1 MTTIIIQEE
10 FVEFCATNAML
21 LSDAFRMIQCG
32 SEKPPNMWRS
42 IVGKTEIEWCDF
54 SVNPIRARHKTT
66 GAVGHYCELIS
77 PGCAHCYSSTLQK
90 RFKMPSFSKKH
101 YGDVEPFMDES
112 KLREVLSRKKP
123 TKFFWEDMSD
133 LFGDWVKDEWIDQCF
148 ATMAF
153 TQQHTHQ
160 VLTKRPERMRDYVKA
175 ISRNYDRLEA
185 GARTLGRT
193 LRFEGLPLVPW
204 PIPSIWLGVSVED
217 RKHGLPRIDV
227 LRTIP
232 ARVRFLSVEPLL
244 EELGEIDLTGISWV
258 IVGGESGH
266 GLSIRRCDLGWIRA
280 IRDQCK
286 AAKVPCFIKQLGR
299 RVSWSGA
306 SAPGE
311 HWPNTNAASPN
322 SDSGC
327 GYFWRRLHDKKGG
340 DWSEWPE
347 DLRIREF
354 PKLEAAR

>member
-1 MTTIIIQEE
+1 MGVT
-10 FVEFCATNAML
+10 
-21 LSDAFRMIQCG
+21 S
-32 SEKPPNMWRS
+32 
-42 IVGKTEIEWCDF
+42 IEWTDR

-66 GAVGHYCELIS
+66 GAVGHYCELVS

-90 RFKMPSFSKKH
+90 RFNMPPFSKKH
-101 YGDVEPFMDES
+101 SDDAEPFMDES
-112 KLREVLSRKKP
+112 KLRDVLSRKKP

-133 LFGDWVKDEWIDQCF
+133 LFGAWVKDEWIDQCF

-153 TQQHTHQ
+153 THQHTHQ

-193 LRFEGLPLVPW
+193 LRFEDLPLVPW

-232 ARVRFLSVEPLL
+232 ARVRFLSIEPLL
-244 EELGEIDLTGISWV
+244 EDLGEINLAGIGWV

-266 GLSIRRCDLGWIRA
+266 GARFCRPEWIRS
-280 IRDQCK
+280 IRDQCR
-286 AAKVPCFIKQLGR
+286 AAGVACFIKQLGANIVTR
-299 RVSWSGA
+299 NDMVEDTFSDGECGWPDVEVEHQINGFREDYQGADCRV
-306 SAPGE
+306 
-311 HWPNTNAASPN
+311 
-322 SDSGC
+322 
-327 GYFWRRLHDKKGG
+327 RLHDKKGG

-347 DLRIREF
+347 DIRIREF
-354 PKLEAAR
+354 PKLEAAP